1 MIGVKIENV
10 TYKQFIQLPVYQKC
24 REFRLKVAM
33 LVNSHFPDKEKYRLS
48 DQLIR
53 SSRSITANIAEG
65 FGRYHHLENI
75 HFCRNSRGSLEESR
89 EHLITAKDEN
99 YISAEKLE
107 ELEDCYRECLKQL
120 NGYIFYL
127 KKAKGLIEY

>member
-1 MIGVKIENV
+1 M
-10 TYKQFIQLPVYQKC
+10 TYKQFVHLPVYQKC
-24 REFRLKVAM
+24 REFRLKVAV
-33 LVNSHFPDKEKYRLS
+33 LIGSYFPEKEKYRLS

-65 FGRYHHLENI
+65 FGRYHYLENI
-75 HFCRNSRGSLEESR
+75 QFCRNSRGSLEESR

-99 YISAEKLE
+99 YISPEKLE
-107 ELEDCYRECLKQL
+107 EFEECYQECLKQL

-127 KKAKGLIEY
+127 KKAKGLINY